1 MYRGRR
7 RLTSITSLEG
17 RKHVQVPPTGRQLQ
31 RVSLS
36 LHFLFLSDT
45 LQVYLLRTF
54 NVQASGS
61 MQGASAANARV
72 PRGFAGQTVA
82 GWTEQLNS
90 DDSSEKRVGEPV
102 PVRDLWHATAYL
114 IHWRFGAG

>member
-36 LHFLFLSDT
+36 LRFLFLSDT
-45 LQVYLLRTF
+45 LQVYLLRTSLGP
-54 NVQASGS
+54 QALCKVRLL
-61 MQGASAANARV
+61 QTLACHAASRAKLS
-72 PRGFAGQTVA
+72 PAGQN
-82 GWTEQLNS
+82 NS
-90 DDSSEKRVGEPV
+90 TQMTAVRNDSENRCQCTTCGTPQ
-102 PVRDLWHATAYL
+102 H
-114 IHWRFGAG
+114 I

>member
-1 MYRGRR
+1 
-7 RLTSITSLEG
+7 
-17 RKHVQVPPTGRQLQ
+17 
-31 RVSLS
+31 
-36 LHFLFLSDT
+36 
-45 LQVYLLRTF
+45 
-54 NVQASGS
+54 

-90 DDSSEKRVGEPV
+90 DDSSEKRLGEPV

-114 IHWRFGAG
+114 IHWHRQLGFGAG

>member
-36 LHFLFLSDT
+36 LRFLFLSDT
-45 LQVYLLRTF
+45 LQVYLLRTSLGP
-54 NVQASGS
+54 QALCKVCLL
-61 MQGASAANARV
+61 QTLAV

-90 DDSSEKRVGEPV
+90 DEQQ
-102 PVRDLWHATAYL
+102 
-114 IHWRFGAG
+114 